1 MYCLV
6 PLCGWFLP
14 AKLSCISFYTSLQ
27 VANVALNKPAYLSST
42 PSMHID
48 ADASRAVDGFTDT
61 DLRMYS
67 CSKSHENQR
76 SPWWQVDLLVSHA
89 VFGVTITGHGD
100 TSSKSGNSIVC
111 VCLIHIHITCTHVR
125 THVRTHARTYVRTYL

>member
-1 MYCLV
+1 M
-6 PLCGWFLP
+6 
-14 AKLSCISFYTSLQ
+14 SSQ
-27 VANVALNKPAYLSST
+27 VTNVALNKPAYLSST
-42 PSMHID
+42 STGFPD
-48 ADASRAVDGFTDT
+48 ADASKAVDGFTDT

-67 CSKSHENQR
+67 CSVSQQNQR

-100 TSSKSGNSIVC
+100 ASSKSGISIVC

-125 THVRTHARTYVRTYL
+125 TYVPTHARTYAHTCEDPLLQRYFHEWW